1 MRKDAGLRARYCV
14 VLKNYAR
21 RAVHVKCRTLPE
33 EGVVVYVSGLG
44 AVEEQRCG
52 GLEVCVVG
60 LRGPQTDAGL
70 QNEAVGDLKDC
81 PLDVKCVRDIVL

>member
-1 MRKDAGLRARYCV
+1 M
-14 VLKNYAR
+14 
-21 RAVHVKCRTLPE
+21 
-33 EGVVVYVSGLG
+33 YVSGLG